1 MVSPG
6 AAVER
11 RSKSTAAGSTAPIRC
26 APANPGDHPTDDLP
40 PNALSFPFSAPWLH
54 ASNDRQLKIIFLGLT
69 CAATGPGAQGM
80 RGDGGWVLEW
90 FEWLPSL
97 PSGELARPPRF
108 WVAERSEPRCSPR
121 NAACAASFPP
131 PMLCGSHVRS
141 YSMTFFKCGAEVV
154 GRTSRPSSALPEWES
169 GETGRSG
176 WGEGAGA
183 GADGG
188 DEKSFLADMSLQGF
202 ALNTPKVLKSKSSTT
217 SLGCC

>member
-1 MVSPG
+1 
-6 AAVER
+6 
-11 RSKSTAAGSTAPIRC
+11 
-26 APANPGDHPTDDLP
+26 
-40 PNALSFPFSAPWLH
+40 
-54 ASNDRQLKIIFLGLT
+54 
-69 CAATGPGAQGM
+69 
-80 RGDGGWVLEW
+80 
-90 FEWLPSL
+90 
-97 PSGELARPPRF
+97 
-108 WVAERSEPRCSPR
+108 
-121 NAACAASFPP
+121 
-131 PMLCGSHVRS
+131 
-141 YSMTFFKCGAEVV
+141 MTFFKCGAEVV